1 MSPLTLEP
9 PPTMLDPRRS
19 EPLASLSIAKI
30 EAGFRILTNSKD
42 NMSFSL
48 EVLVVFWVLVFTV
61 FGVPTV
67 LPTVVL
73 SL

>member
-1 MSPLTLEP
+1 MSCVKSPLTLEP
-9 PPTMLDPRRS
+9 PPISCSRS

-30 EAGFRILTNSKD
+30 EAGFKILTNSKD

-48 EVLVVFWVLVFTV
+48 DVPVIFWVLAFTV
-61 FGVPTV
+61 DGVPTV
-67 LPTVVL
+67 VF